1 MDRRPVTL
9 RGLEIS
15 NKIHSTSIFKLQF
28 MHLTP
33 GPIKVLCGHKIFK
46 FLLSNSLY
54 EWSLAGPF
62 QLFCEKSA
70 QQWPFFK
77 TMLLC
82 FFLSVHTVPINIFS
96 VLIFLVLVS
105 LSCIFVILHYLL
117 YVSSLRTALAIRKM
131 PNRLLNFYVKWKG
144 LLYNPF

>member
-33 GPIKVLCGHKIFK
+33 GPIKVLLYVDIKYLNSCCPILFMNGV
-46 FLLSNSLY
+46 LLALSNSFVKNL
-54 EWSLAGPF
+54 PMFCPTVTFF
-62 QLFCEKSA
+62 QNLVALFLFYPCI
-70 QQWPFFK
+70 
-77 TMLLC
+77 
-82 FFLSVHTVPINIFS
+82 PINIFS
-96 VLIFLVLVS
+96 ALVFLVLVS

-131 PNRLLNFYVKWKG
+131 PNRLLNFYVK
-144 LLYNPF
+144 

>member
-46 FLLSNSLY
+46 LLLSNSLY
-54 EWSLAGPF
+54 ELEIILAGPF

-70 QQWPFFK
+70 HVLPNSDLFSK
-77 TMLLC
+77 PCC
-82 FFLSVHTVPINIFS
+82 FILFYPCIPINIFS
-96 VLIFLVLVS
+96 ALVFLVLVS

-131 PNRLLNFYVKWKG
+131 PNRLLNFYVK
-144 LLYNPF
+144 